1 MASSTSAGC
10 FKPPHLFVHQK
21 LTSHLS
27 TFSQVDGQRLH
38 YRRPP
43 TNHGIRHLG
52 RPFLCRRKHDFGGG
66 TRVGVTRF
74 DASGDDGTTLETQNQ
89 ATPPSE
95 TGSSKNRKGRLEDGY
110 VGLFVRMLGLDNDPL
125 DREQAINALWKY
137 SLGGKECID
146 EIMKFPGC
154 INLAVSLLKSESKT
168 TSEAAAG
175 LLRSISAVNLYR
187 TSVSA
192 GGAIEEITGLL
203 SRSVVAGEV
212 KEQALCTLWNL
223 SVDDHLR
230 VKISNSVLLPALI
243 TCLDDEDVKVK
254 EASGGVLA
262 NLALNQSNHSLMV
275 EEGIIPKLAEILKC
289 KEASTVVKK
298 EARNILSELA
308 KDEYYRILI
317 VEAGLILVPIIGA
330 AAYKS
335 LTPASRSWPSLPDGT
350 EFERHSSV
358 PSRFGASELLLGLN
372 VQDEDDRLEEAQKNA
387 IVGRTTQQF
396 LARLGA
402 IETEEGKVP
411 YSQTTMKQQSTFLPW
426 IDGVARLVL
435 ILGLEDVSAL
445 ERAALSVADACIN
458 EHMRVLFRE
467 AGALKNIVRLLEY
480 DAEAVRLAA
489 VHALEKLS
497 ISNVVCQAIAS
508 HGAMD
513 SLVDILME
521 NGTSEDL
528 LEKILDIVARL
539 CDPVKEM
546 KSKFDGVPFH
556 GVEKG
561 INGMSRNSTGTSDLG
576 EKVYRAPLSKKTFRE
591 KMLQSGAIPK
601 LVAILK
607 GENPNL
613 QQKASVI
620 LENLADDEPYASAVV
635 AADVQSGLS
644 ATFLRRGKDVS
655 GPPEPSP
662 AVVEECGRA
671 ISAACRLLAK
681 LLSFRQCQSAIDTV
695 KFIHLLH
702 DILKSDVPLYTKD
715 WVAACLVKL
724 ESLAGLSM
732 DLKNPINKDVIL
744 HGTIPRLIEEIENSE
759 SSAGQE
765 EAVVEL
771 NHIISEGVIE
781 YAREVAARGGI
792 FPLVKAIDEGGE
804 RTQEAGLAVLYNLSM
819 DNENHAAIVA
829 AGAIPVLR
837 RIVLSEG
844 PQWMRALDL
853 LRTLP
858 T

>member
-1 MASSTSAGC
+1 MANSSAAAY

-21 LTSHLS
+21 PTSHLS
-27 TFSQVDGQRLH
+27 TLSQFTRQRLR
-38 YRRPP
+38 YPRPL
-43 TNHGIRHLG
+43 TNLKILG
-52 RPFLCRRKHDFGGG
+52 RSSLCRRKHDFGGG
-66 TRVGVTRF
+66 RRVGVTRF
-74 DASGDDGTTLETQNQ
+74 DASADDGTTLETESQ
-89 ATPPSE
+89 ASPSFE
-95 TGSSKNRKGRLEDGY
+95 TGSSENRKGRLEDGY

-203 SRSVVAGEV
+203 SRSVVCAEQV
-212 KEQALCTLWNL
+212 KEQAICTLWNL
-223 SVDDHLR
+223 SVDEHLR

-243 TCLDDEDVKVK
+243 KCLDDEDIKVK

-262 NLALNQSNHSLMV
+262 NLALSQCNHGLMV
-275 EEGIIPKLAEILKC
+275 EEGIILKLAEILKC
-289 KEASTVVKK
+289 NEGSKVVKK

-308 KDEYYRILI
+308 KDDYYRILI

-350 EFERHSSV
+350 EFERYSSV

-372 VQDEDDRLEEAQKNA
+372 VQDEDARLEEAQKNA

-402 IETEEGKVP
+402 IDTEEGSIP
-411 YSQTTMKQQSTFLPW
+411 DSQPTMKQQSTFLPW

-445 ERAALSVADACIN
+445 ERAALSIADACIN
-458 EHMRVLFRE
+458 EHMRVLFKE
-467 AGALKNIVRLLEY
+467 AGALKNLVRLLEY

-489 VHALEKLS
+489 AHALEKLS

-508 HGAMD
+508 CGAMD
-513 SLVDILME
+513 TLVDILVE
-521 NGTSEDL
+521 NDTSEDL
-528 LEKILDIVARL
+528 LEKILDIVSRFL
-539 CDPVKEM
+539 DPVKEM
-546 KSKFDGVPFH
+546 KSMFDGASFH
-556 GVEKG
+556 GVKKG
-561 INGMSRNSTGTSDLG
+561 INGMSRSSVGTSDLG
-576 EKVYRAPLSKKTFRE
+576 EKVDRTPLSKEDFRE
-591 KMLQSGAIPK
+591 KVLESGVIPK

-607 GENPNL
+607 GKNPNL
-613 QQKASVI
+613 QQKAAII
-620 LENLADDEPYASAVV
+620 LENLADDEPYTSAIV

-644 ATFLRRGKDVS
+644 AIFLQRGKDVS
-655 GPPEPSP
+655 GSPEPNP
-662 AVVEECGRA
+662 AVVEESGRA
-671 ISAACRLLAK
+671 ISAASRLFVK
-681 LLSFRQCQSAIDTV
+681 LLSLQQCQSAIDTV
-695 KFIHLLH
+695 KFIRLLH

-715 WVAACLVKL
+715 WVAACLIKL
-724 ESLAGLSM
+724 ESLAGPNM
-732 DLKNPINKDVIL
+732 DLKNPINKEVIL
-744 HGTIPRLIEEIENSE
+744 HGTIPRLIEEIESSE
-759 SSAGQE
+759 SGGQE

-771 NHIISEGVIE
+771 NHIISEGAIE
-781 YAREVAARGGI
+781 YAREIAARGGI

-804 RTQEAGLAVLYNLSM
+804 RTREAGLAILYNLSM
-819 DNENHAAIVA
+819 DSENHAAIVA

-837 RIVLSEG
+837 RIVFSEG
-844 PQWMRALDL
+844 PQWMRALQL